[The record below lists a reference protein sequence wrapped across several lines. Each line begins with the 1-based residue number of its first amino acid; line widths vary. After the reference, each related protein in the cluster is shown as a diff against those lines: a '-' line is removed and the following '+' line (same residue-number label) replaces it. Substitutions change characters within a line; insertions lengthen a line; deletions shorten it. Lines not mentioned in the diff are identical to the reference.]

1 MADAPTITRRNLFRY
16 GAATGAAAGATA
28 AMPAAHAHTHGPPRV
43 SPAPKPIPGGI
54 PIPDGPLIHTFLPG
68 PEDVTL
74 PFTGLTLQGQEVEP
88 SVITDYRG
96 FTALA
101 YHVGSA
107 TGSDGRR
114 YDLETDIRAMAAT
127 SPRTGRGSGRCSPAC
142 ELTSSSPVR
151 ARRPTSSTTTT
162 AASSHPACSGW
173 SSSPATPSGSAT
185 TGAGRP

>member
-1 MADAPTITRRNLFRY
+1 MAAASTITRRNLFKY
-16 GAATGAAAGATA
+16 GAATGAAAGAAA
-28 AMPAAHAHTHGPPRV
+28 AMPAAHAHGHGPPRV

-54 PIPDGPLIHTFLPG
+54 QIPDGPLIHTFLPG

-114 YDLETDIRAMAAT
+114 YDLETDIRAME
-127 SPRTGRGSGRCSPAC
+127 GSYVAEDGSRK
-142 ELTSSSPVR
+142 R
-151 ARRPTSSTTTT
+151 ALF
-162 AASSHPACSGW
+162 
-173 SSSPATPSGSAT
+173 
-185 TGAGRP
+185 AGL